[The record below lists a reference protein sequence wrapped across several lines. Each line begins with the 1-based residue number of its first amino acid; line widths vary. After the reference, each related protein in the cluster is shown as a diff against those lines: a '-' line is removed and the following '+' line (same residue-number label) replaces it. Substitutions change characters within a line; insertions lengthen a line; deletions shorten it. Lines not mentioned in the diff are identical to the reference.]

1 MKQPLQILQLPVL
14 REYLQGEFGLLERV
28 IKFPYDFEHVL
39 DDIVLLCF
47 LVGNDFLPRLP
58 CLNIREG
65 ALDLLFNLYKSIL
78 PSERGYLTSDGG
90 KIDLPRLHRIF
101 EELAKV
107 EGEILRRRRWE
118 LGIAEHAEPCRL
130 TGKTSS
136 EHVPR
141 APIICSKRPK

>member
-136 EHVPR
+136 ELVPR

>member
-118 LGIAEHAEPCRL
+118 LGIAEHAEPSRL
-130 TGKTSS
+130 TGKTGS